1 MRTLSTLIAMA
12 LWIPAGC
19 AWAQDTQP
27 SPPATAE
34 REASKIKAAQ
44 DAAPT
49 TLTAPDQPVL
59 ETLADAADADAATDT
74 ATEQSEQNG
83 QSPDE
88 AASSPASPATPEPNG
103 TARTGDPPGD
113 ASEAVEDTAGEAPQ
127 DYPAT
132 PAADPQAAQ
141 RLADAVAALTKQVD
155 ELRKEVAA
163 LRDREGDLTRLR
175 DQIATLEADLRT
187 LRDENRTLADRLK
200 TFAPLAAAPEKDAA
214 GGGQQQRLMFRGVD
228 ARVRFDN
235 HEQRD
240 VRINV
245 NGTWHTL
252 RPGENWIR
260 VPYGPVT
267 VHRYVGA
274 EPRVFDN
281 WTADPQ
287 SNGTGAVMAFD
298 VGEPPAQ

>member
-12 LWIPAGC
+12 LWAPTGC

-27 SPPATAE
+27 PPPAAAE
-34 REASKIKAAQ
+34 RGVAQVKTSQ

-59 ETLADAADADAATDT
+59 ETLADAADST
-74 ATEQSEQNG
+74 TEPGGQND

-88 AASSPASPATPEPNG
+88 AASAPMSPTKPEKPEPNATAGTGEVPGDDSESVDG
-103 TARTGDPPGD
+103 TADD
-113 ASEAVEDTAGEAPQ
+113 KAQ

-132 PAADPQAAQ
+132 PTVDPQAAQ
-141 RLADAVAALTKQVD
+141 QLSDAIAALTKQVD
-155 ELRKEVAA
+155 DLRKEVAA

-175 DQIATLEADLRT
+175 DQIATLEADLRA

-200 TFAPLAAAPEKDAA
+200 TFAPLAGASGDGAAED
-214 GGGQQQRLMFRGVD
+214 GQQQRLLFRGVD

-235 HEQRD
+235 HEPRD

-252 RPGENWIR
+252 QPGENWIR

-281 WTADPQ
+281 WTADPAG
-287 SNGTGAVMAFD
+287 NGTSAVMAFD
-298 VGEPPAQ
+298 VGEPPAK